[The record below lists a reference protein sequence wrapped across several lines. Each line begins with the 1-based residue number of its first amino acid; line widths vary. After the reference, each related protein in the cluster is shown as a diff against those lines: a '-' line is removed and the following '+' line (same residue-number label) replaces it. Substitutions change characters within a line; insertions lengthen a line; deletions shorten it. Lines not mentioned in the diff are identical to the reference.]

1 MAYLSCPS
9 VIINAPVEIV
19 WTILMCPEKSTDV
32 FDLRIVSLEPPGP
45 AVVGQIISGE
55 TGPRVWHLTIK
66 LRFVK
71 IDAVRCCLGLD
82 VQLPFGITVREQ
94 LSCTRLGPDQCR
106 VTYNCDF
113 DFPAGWRGALIRFFL
128 RNRFDAGPAD
138 SLSRLQRAAERQFG
152 SSAGY

>member
-9 VIINAPVEIV
+9 VIVNAPVEIV
-19 WTILMCPEKSTDV
+19 WTILVSPEKWSDV
-32 FDLRIVSLEPPGP
+32 FDLRIVSVEPPGP
-45 AVVGQIISGE
+45 AVVGQVISGE

-71 IDAVRCCLGLD
+71 IDAVKCCLGLD
-82 VQLPFGITVREQ
+82 VQLPFDITVREQ
-94 LSCTRLGPDQCR
+94 LSCTGFGPDQCR

-128 RNRFDAGPAD
+128 RNRFDSGPAD

-152 SSAGY
+152 LSAVH

>member
-71 IDAVRCCLGLD
+71 IDAVKARLRSKLAFCLENGLN
-82 VQLPFGITVREQ
+82 LMEFGAGQRVEGMRGLLLLCRGRE
-94 LSCTRLGPDQCR
+94 
-106 VTYNCDF
+106 
-113 DFPAGWRGALIRFFL
+113 W
-128 RNRFDAGPAD
+128 
-138 SLSRLQRAAERQFG
+138 
-152 SSAGY
+152 

>member
-1 MAYLSCPS
+1 
-9 VIINAPVEIV
+9 
-19 WTILMCPEKSTDV
+19 MCPGKWSNV
-32 FDLRIVSLEPPGP
+32 FDVRILSVEPPGR

-55 TGPRVWHLTIK
+55 TGPWHLTIK

-71 IDAVRCCLGLD
+71 IDAVKCCLGLD
-82 VQLPFGITVREQ
+82 VQLPFGLTVREQ

-128 RNRFDAGPAD
+128 HNRFEAGPVD

-152 SSAGY
+152 SSAVY